1 MIGPVLALVFLL
13 LPASPSTRQDDRP
26 TLMLDFIVTDR
37 QGATVPDLKRDD
49 LEIWIGHFRVPVQEL
64 AHISPALD
72 DVPGRVI
79 VLLLDNV
86 TMRDADLPRARETAR
101 RLVTKLGPGDRMSI
115 VGFSGTSMAATDDH
129 ARLLQAIDSYM
140 MRTGGVARADILGED
155 VLKNVAALSQ
165 QISEAPGGRKT
176 IVAIGS
182 GSLFDRP
189 LPPPAA
195 GRDLSPEW
203 IEAMRALAVAHA
215 NFYVLDPSGLGRG
228 PVTGTED
235 GFARATGG
243 RAFVNTNDL
252 SGAVDKIM
260 RDTSDYYVVRVSD
273 PPNSGGKGSLRPLD
287 IRVHRAGVTVL
298 ARMAIP

>member
-1 MIGPVLALVFLL
+1 MI
-13 LPASPSTRQDDRP
+13 
-26 TLMLDFIVTDR
+26 DFIATDR
-37 QGATVPDLKRDD
+37 QGAPLPDLKPDD
-49 LEIWIGHFRVPVQEL
+49 IEVWIGHFRVPVQQL
-64 AHISPALD
+64 AHVSPSMD

-86 TMRDADLPRARETAR
+86 TVRDADLPRARETAR
-101 RLVTKLGPGDRMSI
+101 RLVTKMGPGDRMSI

-129 ARLLQAIDSYM
+129 ARLLEAIDSYA
-140 MRTGGVARADILGED
+140 MRTGGVARPDILGED
-155 VLKNVAALSQ
+155 VLKNVAALSR
-165 QISEAPGGRKT
+165 QIAEAPGGRKT

-189 LPPPAA
+189 LPPPTA
-195 GRDLSPEW
+195 GRDLAPEW
-203 IEAMRALAVAHA
+203 IEAMRALAFAHT
-215 NFYVLDPSGLGRG
+215 NLYVLDPSGLGSGR
-228 PVTGTED
+228 VTGTED

-243 RAFVNTNDL
+243 RAFINTNDL
-252 SGAVDKIM
+252 SGAVDRIM

-287 IRVHRAGVTVL
+287 VRVHRPGVTIL